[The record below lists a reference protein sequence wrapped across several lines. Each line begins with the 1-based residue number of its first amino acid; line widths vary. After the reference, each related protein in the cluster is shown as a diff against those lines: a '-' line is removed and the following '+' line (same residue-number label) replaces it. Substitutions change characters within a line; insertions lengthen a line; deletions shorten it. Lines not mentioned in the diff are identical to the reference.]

1 MAPYSTG
8 VIEECFESSSE
19 DEVVLRVH
27 VQPGTG
33 RSAVVGRHGDALK
46 VRVAAPPVGGRAN
59 EALVQLL
66 AATVGVKGEQV
77 TLVSGESSRAK
88 RVRLSGVDPEEVA
101 HLLEDAVLTSGNA
114 PPGRGVRGR
123 GR

>member
-1 MAPYSTG
+1 M
-8 VIEECFESSSE
+8 IEECFESSSD

-46 VRVAAPPVGGRAN
+46 VRVAAPPVEGRAN
-59 EALVQLL
+59 DALVQFL
-66 AATVGVKGEQV
+66 ASTLGVKNEQV
-77 TLVSGESSRAK
+77 TLISGESSRSK
-88 RVRLSGVDPEEVA
+88 RVRLSGVDPEEVK
-101 HLLEDAVLTSGNA
+101 HLLEDAAAVGNA

>member
-1 MAPYSTG
+1 

-46 VRVAAPPVGGRAN
+46 VRVAAPPVEGRAN
-59 EALVQLL
+59 EALLHLL
-66 AATVGVKGEQV
+66 AETLGLKGEQV
-77 TLVSGESSRAK
+77 ALVSGESSRAK
-88 RVRLSGVDPEEVA
+88 RVRLSGVDPDDVR
-101 HLLEDAVLTSGNA
+101 HLLEDAAAAGNA
-114 PPGRGVRGR
+114 QPGRGVRGR